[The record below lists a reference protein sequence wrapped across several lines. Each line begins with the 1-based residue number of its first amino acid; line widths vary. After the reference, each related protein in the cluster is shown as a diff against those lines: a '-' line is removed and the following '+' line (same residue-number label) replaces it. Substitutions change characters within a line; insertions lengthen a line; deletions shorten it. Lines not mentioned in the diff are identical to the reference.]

1 MMRRV
6 LQWLAWLENTVVV
19 VLLVAMLVLSVV
31 QVVLRNV
38 LDSGIDWVQPFQQYA
53 LLWLGF
59 LGASIAT
66 RENKHISIDVVV
78 MLLPKGFNRWLL
90 WMPGVFAA
98 VVCGVAAWCCW
109 LLLVYEKDSGEM
121 AFGAVPLWLCLSIMP
136 LGFAVMAL
144 RSLASVFHAPESG
157 FSSVSLVTLK
167 RDD

>member
-1 MMRRV
+1 MMRR
-6 LQWLAWLENTVVV
+6 LLHWLAWLENTVVV

-59 LGASIAT
+59 VGASIAT

-78 MLLPKGFNRWLL
+78 MLLPKRQRRWLVWL
-90 WMPGVFAA
+90 PGVFAA

-109 LLLVYEKDSGEM
+109 LLLVYEKEAGDM
-121 AFGAVPLWLCLSIMP
+121 AFGVVPLWLCLTIMP
-136 LGFAVMAL
+136 LSFAVMAL
-144 RSLASVFHAPESG
+144 RALASAFHSQETG
-157 FSSVSLVTLK
+157 FSPVNLVTLK